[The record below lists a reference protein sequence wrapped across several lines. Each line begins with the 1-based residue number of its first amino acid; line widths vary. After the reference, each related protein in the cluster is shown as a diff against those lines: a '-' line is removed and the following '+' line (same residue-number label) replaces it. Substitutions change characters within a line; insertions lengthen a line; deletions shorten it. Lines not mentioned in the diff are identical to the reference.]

1 MHHGGVIGDRPCFG
15 QVDPALTQCPPRA
28 GQPIRQVDRQRQL
41 QVGCPT
47 RDPQPGGD
55 LIGRELTHAA
65 SGLVWRVRAGPAMCE
80 LRNDLGLPAMGPG
93 DQPLPARHGFHQ
105 VVAGDHGG
113 FPAIQHRRQAGP
125 RRRLDTIGGALTVAL
140 VAVSSRPITSRR
152 TVDGA
157 RGGSPSRRQE
167 DTWRDALRTFDRA
180 SGYPRRWRRQ
190 HGSQP
195 RPRCVVG
202 VVGLATGRAAG
213 FEHVYDDTCR
223 LRHVHSR
230 ALGGSRRCS
239 RPDRDLRVR
248 PTRSGA
254 FRFVFDDNGT
264 SEDVPSAVSSMECA
278 RPNVGALRVR
288 PTTDLDDERGA
299 GLPGVGP
306 RGHRPG
312 AGGGRTRARRPIRMG
327 LG

>member
-1 MHHGGVIGDRPCFG
+1 M
-15 QVDPALTQCPPRA
+15 
-28 GQPIRQVDRQRQL
+28 
-41 QVGCPT
+41 
-47 RDPQPGGD
+47 
-55 LIGRELTHAA
+55 
-65 SGLVWRVRAGPAMCE
+65 
-80 LRNDLGLPAMGPG
+80 
-93 DQPLPARHGFHQ
+93 
-105 VVAGDHGG
+105 
-113 FPAIQHRRQAGP
+113 
-125 RRRLDTIGGALTVAL
+125 AL

-239 RPDRDLRVR
+239 RQIVISALR
-248 PTRSGA
+248 PTRTGA
-254 FRFVFDDNGT
+254 FRFVFDNNGT
-264 SEDVPSAVSSMECA
+264 SEDVRSAVSSMECA
-278 RPNVGALRVR
+278 RPNVGALGVR
-288 PTTDLDDERGA
+288 PTTDLDEESDHLDDAVRAFLVLALVDTGREREAAALALVGRFA
-299 GLPGVGP
+299 WDSASARGPGG
-306 RGHRPG
+306 
-312 AGGGRTRARRPIRMG
+312 ARRRRPRADG
-327 LG
+327 RP